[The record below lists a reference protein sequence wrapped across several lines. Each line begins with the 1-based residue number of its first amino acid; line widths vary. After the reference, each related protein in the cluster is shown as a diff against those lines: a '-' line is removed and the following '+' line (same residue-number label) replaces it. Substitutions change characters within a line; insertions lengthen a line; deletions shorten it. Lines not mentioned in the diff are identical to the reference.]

1 MNRNYVFKNLLISLF
16 IIAFLC
22 SCGEKAPVNS
32 DAANLFQYAVETEK
46 EAFAPKGLDFFMS
59 VEETLQITGLSEDAV
74 SEGAS
79 GKRIS
84 ATVNISGFPDDIL
97 TIYSF
102 SDDQLVTVEYI
113 ITVDDTEAAD
123 LYNLLYEQAI
133 SAMPAPT
140 ANTME
145 GIKEGKE
152 VAWEDQEQNYV
163 RLSFPGTAGTDAS
176 KVIILGIYATH
187 ARA

>member
-1 MNRNYVFKNLLISLF
+1 MKRNSVLRNLAASLL
-16 IIAFLC
+16 AFVLLC
-22 SCGEKAPVNS
+22 SCSGNAPDLSNT
-32 DAANLFQYAVETEK
+32 ANLFQYAVEME
-46 EAFAPKGLDFFMS
+46 EEVFVPQGVEFFMS
-59 VEETLQITGLSEDAV
+59 VEEVLQATGLKEDAV
-74 SEGAS
+74 SEEAS

-84 ATVNISGFPDDIL
+84 AAVNISGFPDDIL
-97 TIYSF
+97 TIYHF

-113 ITVDDTEAAD
+113 ITVDDTEAVN

-133 SAMPAPT
+133 SAMPTPT

-152 VAWEDQEQNYV
+152 VAWEDQNQNYV
-163 RLSFPGTAGTDAS
+163 RLSFPGTADTDT
-176 KVIILGIYATH
+176 KVVILGIYATR